1 MKKYILFPIIML
13 FTFSTFSQE
22 TVKYKDSKNSLI
34 EFKVSANEYFIK
46 IDNPKKQ
53 SFLKDKS
60 ITKTTKVS
68 ENSYI
73 IKSEFALG
81 NYKNRKTKLFQKF
94 NNNISKVEPVLIY
107 KDGVR
112 QVCNGEI
119 IIKSAKEVL

>member
-1 MKKYILFPIIML
+1 ML